1 MDKKKHIS
9 LNEDDLLKVEQIVVD
24 HDKEGALDF
33 VKEVIKK
40 QRKKETKKMHPQL
53 ILNAPAYA
61 DTSNKQ
67 FQAVKLSDFIDLL
80 IITSF

>member
-9 LNEDDLLKVEQIVVD
+9 LNEDDLLKVEQIVID

-40 QRKKETKKMHPQL
+40 QIDRDNASKMKRE
-53 ILNAPAYA
+53 N
-61 DTSNKQ
+61 
-67 FQAVKLSDFIDLL
+67 V
-80 IITSF
+80 